1 MTRKNRGGF
10 RRVLIIGAAL
20 PAAAA
25 LGVGLTAA
33 SAAASTTTPG
43 YGHHQRCDET
53 LTYIQEGYYGGGFT
67 VHRGVCN
74 VEVFHQGARRH
85 HEEDV
90 AWQSQGRHRGLE
102 DHFATD
108 VRDVEVF
115 G

>member
-1 MTRKNRGGF
+1 MTRKIRGGF
-10 RRVLIIGAAL
+10 RQLLIIGAAL
-20 PAAAA
+20 PAVAA

-33 SAAASTTTPG
+33 SASASTTTPG
-43 YGHHQRCDET
+43 YGHQRCDET

-67 VHRGVCN
+67 IHRGVCN
-74 VEVFHQGARRH
+74 VEVFHQGDRRH
-85 HEEDV
+85 REEDV

-115 G
+115 H